1 MLDKEICEMIIDKYY
16 SDVYKFCINR
26 LHNIHAAEECSQE
39 VFFLLFKKRAKL
51 DFTESLRSW
60 LYEAA
65 IRICNKYKSKNS
77 NITLD
82 IDDYSDIIPDEKQGK
97 LFSKEIY
104 EILDKEEA
112 DLLLEYAEADHGQRE
127 KIAKRMGITTKAL
140 YRRLD
145 RIRDKVIKYL
155 SK

>member
-1 MLDKEICEMIIDKYY
+1 MKNKE
-16 SDVYKFCINR
+16 N
-26 LHNIHAAEECSQE
+26 
-39 VFFLLFKKRAKL
+39 
-51 DFTESLRSW
+51 
-60 LYEAA
+60 
-65 IRICNKYKSKNS
+65 
-77 NITLD
+77 
-82 IDDYSDIIPDEKQGK
+82 
-97 LFSKEIY
+97 Y

-155 SK
+155 SE